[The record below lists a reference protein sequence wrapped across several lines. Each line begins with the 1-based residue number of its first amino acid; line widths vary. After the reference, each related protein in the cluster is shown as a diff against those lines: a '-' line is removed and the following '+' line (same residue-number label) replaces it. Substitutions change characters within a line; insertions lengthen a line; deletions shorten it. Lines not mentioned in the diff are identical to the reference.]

1 MTQARASAPPR
12 SRVAAWLG
20 ADSAFADDGA
30 ADEADWRRCSEI
42 ASAHGRTFFLA
53 SRFLP
58 PDRRRAVHAV
68 YAYCRI
74 ADDIADRTPD
84 RAEAAI
90 ALDAWERQLDEPTDP
105 VAVAFA
111 VVRDRYGVPVEA
123 ARDLVAGVRMD
134 LSPGTYATWD
144 DLRVYCYRVA
154 GTVGLMVAPLLGCR
168 DDDALP
174 HAVNLGIA
182 MQLTNILRDVGE
194 DARDG
199 RLYLPLDDLAAFGC
213 DADAIRAGS
222 TCDGFT
228 DLVAFEIAR
237 ARALYADAR
246 QGFPA
251 LSPSGRLA
259 AVAGCELYAAI
270 LNRIEDMHYDVFSA
284 RARVSRARKLGAL
297 PRITAAFVGATTP
310 AAALRGAR

>member
-1 MTQARASAPPR
+1 MNQARASAPPR
-12 SRVAAWLG
+12 SHLASPRPT
-20 ADSAFADDGA
+20 
-30 ADEADWRRCSEI
+30 RP
-42 ASAHGRTFFLA
+42 ASAPTAPRGAHWPNRTSSAPTPGRHFFLA

-68 YAYCRI
+68 YAFCRI

-84 RAEAAI
+84 RAAAAA
-90 ALDAWERQLDEPTDP
+90 ALDAWERQIDEPTDP

-123 ARDLVAGVRMD
+123 ARDLIAGVRMD
-134 LSPGTYATWD
+134 LSPGSYATWD

-154 GTVGLMVAPLLGCR
+154 GTVGLMVAPILGCR

-199 RLYLPLDDLAAFGC
+199 RLYLPLDDLATFGC
-213 DADAIRAGS
+213 DPAAIRAERS
-222 TCDGFT
+222 CHGFPE
-228 DLVAFEIAR
+228 LVAFEIAR

-246 QGFPA
+246 LGFPA
-251 LSPSGRLA
+251 LSPSGRFTA
-259 AVAGCELYAAI
+259 AAGCELYAAI
-270 LNRIEDMHYDVFSA
+270 LNRIEEMDYDVFA
-284 RARVSRARKLGAL
+284 GRARVSRARKLGAL
-297 PRITAAFVGATTP
+297 PRITAAFIGATAPT
-310 AAALRGAR
+310 AALLGSR